1 MEPEPQST
9 VPLATATT
17 KRSSFGLGSISFLVG
32 ILLFLLPF
40 VNIKCGDMTV
50 KEVKGYELATGFS
63 VDDNKTKTP
72 FGSFDSNQPSNTKP
86 DKKDPNTYALVA
98 LGLGVL
104 GFIVSMI
111 AKGRSPLAAFI
122 GVLTAAAL
130 IGLMIDV
137 KKQLKLEVPGNS
149 NNSND
154 LDFNFNDV
162 KITAEFTP
170 WFYIAV
176 IAFLLAA
183 FFSWQLG
190 KTKT

>member
-9 VPLATATT
+9 VTVATPTT
-17 KRSSFGLGSISFLVG
+17 KRSSFGLGSISFMVG

-72 FGSFDSNQPSNTKP
+72 FGSFDSNQPANTKP
-86 DKKDPNTYALVA
+86 EKKDPNTYALVA

-149 NNSND
+149 NNAND
-154 LDFNFNDV
+154 LNFNFSDV

-170 WFYIAV
+170 WFYIAI

>member
-1 MEPEPQST
+1 MGPEPQPTVTLST
-9 VPLATATT
+9 PTT

-72 FGSFDSNQPSNTKP
+72 FGSFDSNQPATTKSE
-86 DKKDPNTYALVA
+86 KKDPNTYALVA

-104 GFIVSMI
+104 GFVVSLM

-149 NNSND
+149 NDPND
-154 LDFNFNDV
+154 LNFNFSDV